1 VQDAVEFPGPLD
13 VIRGAFLFPRVTTSS
28 SGETMKRA
36 NVLGA
41 ALVVASAVATATP
54 AAAQATI
61 GADLGVFSDYV
72 WRGITYTNKL
82 VFQPDVYLTFP
93 TGPAS
98 FTAGGWFNIE
108 PGKYDGATDISEG
121 GGLAS
126 PDLAEFDWWGEF
138 NYPYQ
143 KANFTLGATG
153 YIFPNDG
160 GFTKAANTVELYG
173 KVGLSVPLNPK
184 VAMWYDVDKIKG
196 AYFEG
201 SISHTIK
208 PKDQPFSV
216 VLGALAGL
224 NEGQGIPTDPNS
236 TESFNFVDN
245 GFTHLDLSAAVPF
258 TAGPLSI
265 SPAVHVVVTG
275 DDATKFTKIDATTG
289 LPNKKDVKVWFGG
302 TISWSKALGEAPAE
316 EGGES
321 TE

>member
-1 VQDAVEFPGPLD
+1 
-13 VIRGAFLFPRVTTSS
+13 
-28 SGETMKRA
+28 MKRA

-61 GADLGVFSDYV
+61 GADVGLFSDYV
-72 WRGITYTNKL
+72 WRGITYTNKF
-82 VFQPDVYLTFP
+82 VIQPDAYITFP

-108 PGKYDGATDISEG
+108 PGKYDGASDISESG
-121 GGLAS
+121 GES
-126 PDLAEFDWWGEF
+126 SFDVAEFDWWGEF

-153 YIFPNDG
+153 YYFPNDA
-160 GFTKAANTVELYG
+160 GFTKVFNTYELYG
-173 KVGLSVPLNPK
+173 KVALSVPLSPK
-184 VAMWYDVDKIKG
+184 LAAWYDVDKVKG

-201 SISHTIK
+201 SISHTIQ
-208 PKDQPFSV
+208 PKDQKFSV

-224 NEGQGIPTDPNS
+224 NAGQGINDSKPN
-236 TESFNFVDN
+236 EGFNFVDN

-275 DDATKFTKIDATTG
+275 DENTKFTKFDATTG
-289 LPNKKDVKVWFGG
+289 ELNSKDVKVWFGG
-302 TISWSKALGEAPAE
+302 TISWSKALGAAPAE
-316 EGGES
+316 EGSGTSE
-321 TE
+321 

>member
-1 VQDAVEFPGPLD
+1 
-13 VIRGAFLFPRVTTSS
+13 
-28 SGETMKRA
+28 MKRA

-61 GADLGVFSDYV
+61 GADVGLFSDYV
-72 WRGITYTNKL
+72 WRGITYTNKF
-82 VFQPDVYLTFP
+82 VIQPDAYITFP

-108 PGKYDGATDISEG
+108 PGKYDGASDISESG
-121 GGLAS
+121 GES
-126 PDLAEFDWWGEF
+126 SFDVAEFDWWGEF

-153 YIFPNDG
+153 YYFPNDA
-160 GFTKAANTVELYG
+160 GFTKVFNTYELYG
-173 KVGLSVPLNPK
+173 KVALSVPLSPK
-184 VAMWYDVDKIKG
+184 LAAWYDVDKVKG

-201 SISHTIK
+201 SISHTIQ
-208 PKDQPFSV
+208 PKDQKFSV

-224 NEGQGIPTDPNS
+224 NAGQGINDSKPN
-236 TESFNFVDN
+236 EGFNFVDN

-275 DDATKFTKIDATTG
+275 DENTKFTKFDATTG
-289 LPNKKDVKVWFGG
+289 ELNSKDVKVWFGG
-302 TISWSKALGEAPAE
+302 TISWSKALGAAPAE
-316 EGGES
+316 EES
-321 TE
+321 GTSE